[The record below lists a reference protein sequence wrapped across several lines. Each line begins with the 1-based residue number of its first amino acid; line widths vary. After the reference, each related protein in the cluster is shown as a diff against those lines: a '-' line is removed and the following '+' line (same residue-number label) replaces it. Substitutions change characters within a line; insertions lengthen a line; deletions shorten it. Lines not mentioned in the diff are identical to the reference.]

1 MENLCVR
8 YLTGTTLGIPY
19 KFSEQRSPQ
28 RFWYVKNTLKKQLI
42 WKISSLFLNNFL
54 FKWIKINDLNNKLL
68 NIIERFS
75 IPWMKK
81 KI

>member
-28 RFWYVKNTLKKQLI
+28 RF
-42 WKISSLFLNNFL
+42 
-54 FKWIKINDLNNKLL
+54 
-68 NIIERFS
+68 
-75 IPWMKK
+75 
-81 KI
+81 